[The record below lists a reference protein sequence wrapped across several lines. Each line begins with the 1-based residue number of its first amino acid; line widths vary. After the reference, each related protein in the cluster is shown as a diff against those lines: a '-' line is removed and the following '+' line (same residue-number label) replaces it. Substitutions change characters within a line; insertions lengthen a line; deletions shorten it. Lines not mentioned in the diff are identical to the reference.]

1 MNVSCRMKCLLKS
14 IDILKYLMSFNFVRL
29 SKNKEAVHFE
39 LRTTFK
45 LGLNIIQKF
54 KGLRQ
59 SFRLKEKCMSL
70 SDKCEQCTHSTL
82 SAVKCVKHAQEIS
95 KQIEEIEFMLLL
107 NFIRY
112 ILMKMSLILESFTA

>member
-1 MNVSCRMKCLLKS
+1 M
-14 IDILKYLMSFNFVRL
+14 
-29 SKNKEAVHFE
+29 
-39 LRTTFK
+39 
-45 LGLNIIQKF
+45 IQKF

-59 SFRLKEKCMSL
+59 SYAERKVHVIVPSL
-70 SDKCEQCTHSTL
+70 SDNYEQCTHSAL